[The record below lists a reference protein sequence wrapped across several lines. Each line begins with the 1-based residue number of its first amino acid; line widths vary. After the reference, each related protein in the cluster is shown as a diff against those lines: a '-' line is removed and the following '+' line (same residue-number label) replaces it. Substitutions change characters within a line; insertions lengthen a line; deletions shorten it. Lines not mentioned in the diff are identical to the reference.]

1 MRERI
6 VFLTEFVIALAV
18 VVGVAFA
25 WQLGVVK
32 AIWQADESYMTS
44 AIAALFVVTVA
55 DILRKSWESRETV
68 ATDDMIIL
76 KGPRDARL
84 GHWAERSLPMLGL
97 LGTVIGVSLQAQA
110 KASGL
115 ESLSALQTGLYAS
128 ACGMGASFIISYM
141 THVLE
146 SGE

>member
-1 MRERI
+1 MKRVI
-6 VFLTEFVIALAV
+6 FLTEFVIALAV

-25 WQLGVVK
+25 WQLGIVQ
-32 AIWQADESYMTS
+32 AIWRADESYMTS

-55 DILRKSWESRETV
+55 NIMRSAWREDQRAV
-68 ATDDMIIL
+68 RH
-76 KGPRDARL
+76 GY
-84 GHWAERSLPMLGL
+84 WAKDSLPMLGL
-97 LGTVIGVSLQAQA
+97 LGTVIGVSIQAAA

-146 SGE
+146 SEE